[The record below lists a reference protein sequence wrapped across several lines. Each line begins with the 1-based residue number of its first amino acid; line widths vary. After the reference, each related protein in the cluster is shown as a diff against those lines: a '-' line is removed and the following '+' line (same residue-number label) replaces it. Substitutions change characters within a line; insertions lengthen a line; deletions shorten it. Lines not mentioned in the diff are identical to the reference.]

1 MYNEFSFVFLDST
14 SEEHSERCSD
24 DDVTHAW
31 LTLPLVSEC
40 CVSILHQADASKPQ
54 IPLFLAAPIQG
65 TAEPLAEVAREL
77 GGTVYGLQYPPHM
90 THLSITHM
98 AQVLVE
104 VSGRDEEFGL
114 LCTYPNLGILYIG

>member
-1 MYNEFSFVFLDST
+1 MYLKYNGFSCIFLDST
-14 SEEHSERCSD
+14 SEEHSERRSND
-24 DDVTHAW
+24 DITHAW
-31 LTLPLVSEC
+31 LSLPLVSEC
-40 CVSILHQADASKPQ
+40 CVSVLHQADTSKPQ
-54 IPLFLAAPIQG
+54 TPLFLAAPIQG

-104 VSGRDEEFGL
+104 VSRRDE
-114 LCTYPNLGILYIG
+114 